1 MSSRM
6 LVPGSAAV
14 EKGAFVCNACGYEI
28 VSLRLPAGC
37 PMCGAEAWAPTPWRP
52 FTRSPYSFRD
62 GIGTGGS
69 LTVTRE
75 TES

>member
-1 MSSRM
+1 
-6 LVPGSAAV
+6 
-14 EKGAFVCNACGYEI
+14 
-28 VSLRLPAGC
+28 LRLPAGC

-62 GIGTGGS
+62 GIGTGGL